1 MSIFVDD
8 LRSVGIAHGLAV
20 CEQAADEI
28 EDLERAYALLYEE
41 NKQFRSRLF
50 ALGENLDYD
59 PTYET

>member
-1 MSIFVDD
+1 MNIFIDA
-8 LRSVGIAHGLAV
+8 LRSVGKEHGLLV

-28 EDLERAYALLYEE
+28 EDLERAYAELYEE